1 MTSLMLDETRSAPHR
16 VAVMLAADAAVY
28 AELTAE
34 LARHDPALVVTVAR
48 GSSDHAALYLANLAG
63 VVAGRV
69 TASLPPSL
77 VTRYGA
83 GLRFR
88 EALVVGLSQSGASP
102 DLVTTMEAARAR
114 SLAG

>member
-48 GSSDHAALYLANLAG
+48 GSSMARRLGRMGVGRCVRYATSPYSASAAPVATSHAPRSG
-63 VVAGRV
+63 
-69 TASLPPSL
+69 S
-77 VTRYGA
+77 
-83 GLRFR
+83 GLR
-88 EALVVGLSQSGASP
+88 SGGTSRSANSSP
-102 DLVTTMEAARAR
+102 TSGR
-114 SLAG
+114 